1 MDVRRQVH
9 SLGKKAKANWTALAF
24 AAVLLACAVQAMHN
38 DGGASAVREQ
48 LIGTWKLVG
57 IVNAGIQLP
66 IPKLPGANAELRIT
80 LNADGT
86 ALFLPGNERGTW
98 YMEGERS
105 FHTVLA
111 EQDDLVEIL
120 SLSPDR
126 LVTRQFDFES
136 DAVYERIKSPD

>member
-9 SLGKKAKANWTALAF
+9 SLAKKSKANWAALAF
-24 AAVLLACAVQAMHN
+24 AAVLLACGVQAMRN
-38 DGGASAVREQ
+38 VGSAPAIREK

-66 IPKLPGANAELRIT
+66 IPKLPGADAELHIT

-98 YMEGERS
+98 YMEGDRS

-111 EQDDLVEIL
+111 EQDDLVEIV
-120 SLSPDR
+120 SLSPNR
-126 LVTRQFDFES
+126 LVTRQFDYES
-136 DAVYERIKSPD
+136 DAVYERVKSPD